1 MLKFNFLY
9 ISCWIVTS
17 LFAIQL
23 NAAEVT
29 FIVTDASGKPFAD
42 AVVAFFDGKSPT
54 VTSNTNAQII
64 QKNKQFNP
72 GVTVVQTGTL
82 IYFPNEDT
90 VRHHVYSFS
99 PAKKFELKLYSGVA
113 ANPVQFDQAGV
124 VSLGCNI
131 HDAMVGYI
139 YVLDT
144 PFFAKTDSQGRAVL
158 NVADGHYNY
167 QVWAAGR
174 LKPSVEQKQQINGAT
189 AIKVNLPW

>member
-1 MLKFNFLY
+1 MLKFIFVY
-9 ISCWIVTS
+9 VGWWMVTG
-17 LFAIQL
+17 LFAMQL
-23 NAAEVT
+23 YAAEVT
-29 FIVTDASGKPFAD
+29 FTVTDASGKPFAD
-42 AVVAFFDGKSPT
+42 AVVALFDGKSAALT
-54 VTSNTNAQII
+54 TSANTKIV

-82 IYFPNEDT
+82 IHFPNEDT

-131 HDAMVGYI
+131 HDSMVGYI

-144 PFFAKTDSQGRAVL
+144 PFFAKTDSQGQAVL
-158 NVADGHYNY
+158 NVADGQYSY
-167 QVWAAGR
+167 QVWPAGR
-174 LKPSVEQKQQINGAT
+174 LKPSVEQKQQMNGAT
-189 AIKVNLPW
+189 AIKVSLP